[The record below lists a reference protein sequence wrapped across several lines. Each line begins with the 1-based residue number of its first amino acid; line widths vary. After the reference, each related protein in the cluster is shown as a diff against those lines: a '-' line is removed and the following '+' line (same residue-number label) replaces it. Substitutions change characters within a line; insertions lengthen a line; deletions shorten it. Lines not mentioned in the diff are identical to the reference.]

1 MYTAWLCRACDGRLC
16 QTIWKSRDALQCTN
30 AAKLLWLSNSG
41 RRLGAWS
48 KWSVSPLS
56 PGAGN
61 LLFPPPL
68 APPPPPPPPSY
79 APTLM
84 IKQYS
89 GQKEWDQD
97 QIRWMGR
104 KVCDGVEQGQ
114 WSCEGLRA
122 ACRNCDCSL
131 LLSIRSWLAPPYVT
145 GYIVFVL
152 HHDTCLLVPH
162 VASARCTSPV
172 CLVVSSAIK
181 GTLGCTEHTHQAAC
195 LVDAILLPAQVDHSH
210 PAHLAAHVAVIH
222 GGQWVYYSL
231 LTGLL
236 PSLPPPPLSR

>member
-1 MYTAWLCRACDGRLC
+1 MLCSARMRQSSCGY
-16 QTIWKSRDALQCTN
+16 QTQGEDWA
-30 AAKLLWLSNSG
+30 
-41 RRLGAWS
+41 
-48 KWSVSPLS
+48 
-56 PGAGN
+56 PGASGAC
-61 LLFPPPL
+61 LHCPQGQVRCSFPPPL
-68 APPPPPPPPSY
+68 PLPPPPPPSY